1 LPLTAFEFFSEKA
14 LKHVMAEKGLQR
26 PFESATNFYALVEFE
41 NQSES
46 DLDTAME
53 VFEHCLESGWV
64 IRRNSQSKSNAG
76 KKSVAP
82 ARRHL
87 RNNLAVYAL

>member
-1 LPLTAFEFFSEKA
+1 MAATMPVLQACQAKLPLTAFEFFSEKA

-26 PFESATNFYALVEFE
+26 PFDSATNFYALVEFE

-53 VFEHCLESGWV
+53 G
-64 IRRNSQSKSNAG
+64 
-76 KKSVAP
+76 
-82 ARRHL
+82 
-87 RNNLAVYAL
+87 